1 MKSSLVGL
9 LLLLSA
15 CLVSTPVLAAEF
27 RVAVSE
33 NASDII
39 RVENGEL
46 AGIAA
51 PIYQCVFGGTG
62 FDFSFVQ
69 LPLVRSLFHL
79 ENGEIAV
86 AMPLASSPDRD
97 RYGVFPGNLID
108 IRYLLLSFRELP
120 PMEEAGD
127 LLYVLPR
134 GHLGARFVESVRT
147 RRIEVSS
154 WQQVFTMLKL
164 GRADFTIVPQVIL
177 PDILREVDEPLYTQ
191 PAGSVPSS
199 LYVSRAFLDTGLEQR
214 LAESIDTCRVR
225 FEDEIRQKQRMS
237 GYPEEALQS
246 QDDPEG

>member
-9 LLLLSA
+9 LWLLSA
-15 CLVSTPVLAAEF
+15 CLVSMPVLAAEF

-33 NASDII
+33 NASDIV

-51 PIYQCVFGGTG
+51 PIYRCVFAGTG
-62 FDFSFVQ
+62 LDFSYVE
-69 LPLVRSLFHL
+69 LPLARSLFHL
-79 ENGEIAV
+79 ENGEVAV

-97 RYGVFPGNLID
+97 RYGAFPGNLVD
-108 IRYLLLSFRELP
+108 VRYLFLSFRELP
-120 PMEEAGD
+120 PMKEAGD

-147 RRIEVSS
+147 RGIEVSS

-177 PDILREVDEPLYTQ
+177 PDILQDLDEPMYTQ
-191 PAGSVPSS
+191 PAGSVPAS

-214 LAESIDTCRVR
+214 LAERIDICRVR
-225 FEDEIRQKQRMS
+225 FEDEIRQKQRTS
-237 GYPEEALQS
+237 GYPEEALQPP
-246 QDDPEG
+246 DAPEE